1 MKLLYTLILLLL
13 SCSTEPEDCA
23 GVAGGN
29 AYLDECGGCDANVNN
44 DGYTDDCGLCDE
56 DVSNDNTTCE
66 QDCAGIWGGDSY
78 YDSEFEKTWKLIYG
92 IYHIEEWSHWD
103 WDNNDSLLPFLYTMD
118 NDSPSNDDIY
128 ILNVNC
134 EKFDIQWYY
143 NIEYDLPMIPDI
155 PSYNWEFNG
164 IWVHSYEDSDYS
176 HLNINLIE
184 WNWAQIPNSYY
195 DVFAT
200 EPTIIGYKTFSDSLK
215 IYYLD
220 DGWYGMDVYSINN
233 DN

>member
-1 MKLLYTLILLLL
+1 MKLLYTLIILFAFFI
-13 SCSTEPEDCA
+13 SCSTEPEVVHGCLDSQACYYNSSATIDNNSCEYMDNCDVCDNNPDNDCVQDCA
-23 GVAGGN
+23 GV
-29 AYLDECGGCDANVNN
+29 
-44 DGYTDDCGLCDE
+44 
-56 DVSNDNTTCE
+56 
-66 QDCAGIWGGDSY
+66 WGGDSY
-78 YDSEFEKTWKLIYG
+78 YDTEFEKTWKLIYG

-184 WNWAQIPNSYY
+184 WNWAQITNSYY